1 MAAKSSRSPFER
13 LRQHYEDKERKCIE
27 CGYVDTEGHWRVTK
41 RGREIHYQHICPRCD
56 AIDTRVLRYD

>member
-1 MAAKSSRSPFER
+1 MAAKSSRSPFDR
-13 LRQHYEDKERKCIE
+13 LRQHYERTKRRCPE
-27 CGYVDTEGHWRVTK
+27 CGFVDTEGEWRVTK